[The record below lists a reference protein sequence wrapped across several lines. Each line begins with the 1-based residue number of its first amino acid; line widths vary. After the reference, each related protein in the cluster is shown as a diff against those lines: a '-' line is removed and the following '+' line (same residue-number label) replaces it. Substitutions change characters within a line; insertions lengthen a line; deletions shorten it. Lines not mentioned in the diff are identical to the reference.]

1 MGSFEYFEDDFSLTN
16 LERNLTQKFSSPT
29 MKSEDVSDR
38 RHLFEGEWK
47 IASSKNTSQV

>member
-1 MGSFEYFEDDFSLTN
+1 MGSLEYFEDDFSLTN
-16 LERNLTQKFSSPT
+16 LERNFTQKFSSPT
-29 MKSEDVSDR
+29 KKTEDVSDR

>member
-1 MGSFEYFEDDFSLTN
+1 MSFFEYFEDEFSFTDLD
-16 LERNLTQKFSSPT
+16 RNLSQKFSSPT
-29 MKSEDVSDR
+29 KKTEDVSDR